1 MGSGLEQADPA
12 EGSGVTF
19 TSSAPSAI
27 IDTSPSP
34 DGIENAALHSMYAQI
49 VAASVD
55 AIYSYDLN
63 GSILTWNASAEKLFG
78 YTSAEV
84 IGQDFARLIPADRA
98 NEYLTILE
106 NGEAPFDLETERL
119 KKDGSRVLV
128 HLTVSPVRNGAQ
140 NVVAFAAIARDIT
153 DRKQADDTL
162 RKSEE
167 RYRTIIETAHEGIW
181 IIDVAG
187 CTTFVNQRI
196 ADMLGYSRAEI
207 MGRVHTDFMWEADRP
222 KGEADLELRRQGVP
236 QVWDQR
242 YRRKDD
248 SALWTVASCTAMFDP
263 EGKLIGALGM
273 FTDITG
279 RKRAEETVARQLR
292 ELDTLYATSPTG
304 LFHFDADL
312 RFVRVNA
319 WTAAINGRSIEAHI
333 GKTLG
338 DIFNTDTSAE
348 VERLLRQVL
357 QSGEP
362 LLDVELQGTAAAY
375 VEARDWLASYYP
387 VRNSNGEI
395 VGVHGVVH
403 DVTARKQAEDLL
415 RTSEERVRQII
426 DSMPTFVG
434 MIAPDGTLTEA
445 NHAALAAAGLSR
457 SDVIGKPFWDCYWW
471 NYDPAVQ
478 ERLRAGFDRAVRGEI
493 VRYEET
499 IRVADDKRAV
509 LDFVLQPV
517 FDGERLRF
525 VIPSAE
531 DITERKRA
539 GVAVR
544 TSERRYRRLF
554 EAAHDGVLILDAD
567 TGKITDAN
575 PFMLDAL
582 GVARAE
588 LLGQELW
595 QIGFLGDETESRAA
609 FATLKK
615 EGQIRY
621 ENLPLESKTGA
632 RREVEVVANVYDEG
646 GNPVI
651 QCNVRD
657 ISERVQASKA
667 LRESDARLKMALNAA
682 NAGAWEAIPA
692 SKQFFAS
699 DQALALYGLA
709 PGTVMS
715 FDKAWAVVLPEDRES
730 LETELRRTL
739 KTGAPFRV
747 EFRAYQP
754 DGSFRWLQSQ
764 AELRPDLKGGRLV
777 GLVQDITE
785 QKQREQQIQLLMLE
799 VNHRSKNLLS
809 VVMSIARQT
818 GDSDNREFVTRLGD
832 RIEGLALSHDLL
844 ARNEWQSIDLD
855 SLIRAQLSYFKSL
868 FGTRITICGQA
879 ANLSSASA
887 QTIGLALHELAT
899 NAAKYGAMSDD
910 KGKIAISWE
919 VTATAGSLDSRFAF
933 SWRESDGPQV
943 VVPTR
948 RGFGSTVTGRMVKVS
963 LGSEVSAEYAPT
975 GFVWHLNCP
984 AENVL
989 EK

>member
-1 MGSGLEQADPA
+1 MGSGLQQADPA

-19 TSSAPSAI
+19 TSSAPFSTI
-27 IDTSPSP
+27 GTPSSP
-34 DGIENAALHSMYAQI
+34 DDIDNVALRSMYAQI
-49 VAASVD
+49 VAASLD
-55 AIYSYDLN
+55 AIYSYDLS

-98 NEYLTILE
+98 QEYVTILK

-119 KKDGSRVLV
+119 KKDGSLVLV
-128 HLTVSPVRNGAQ
+128 HLTVSPVRNAAQ

-153 DRKQADDTL
+153 GRKQADDTL

-196 ADMLGYSRAEI
+196 ANMLGYSQAEI
-207 MGRVHTDFMWEADRP
+207 MGRVHTDFMWEEDRP

-236 QVWDQR
+236 RVWDQR

-248 SALWTVASCTAMFDP
+248 SALWTVASCNAMFDP
-263 EGKLIGALGM
+263 EGKLVGTLGM
-273 FTDITG
+273 FTDITE
-279 RKRAEETVARQLR
+279 RKRAEATVARQLR

-333 GKTLG
+333 GQTVG
-338 DIFNTDTSAE
+338 DVMNPETAGKVD
-348 VERLLRQVL
+348 RLLRQVL

-362 LLDVELQGTAAAY
+362 LLDVELHGTTAAH
-375 VEARDWLASYYP
+375 VVARDWLASYYP
-387 VRNSNGEI
+387 VRNSSGEV
-395 VGVHGVVH
+395 VGVHGVVL
-403 DVTARKQAEDLL
+403 DITARKQAEDLL
-415 RTSEERVRQII
+415 RTSEERVRKII

-499 IRVADDKRAV
+499 IRVGDDKRAV
-509 LDFVLQPV
+509 LDFVLKPV

-544 TSERRYRRLF
+544 ASERRYRRLF
-554 EAAHDGVLILDAD
+554 EAAHDGVLILNAD

-588 LLGQELW
+588 LMGQELW

-609 FATLKK
+609 FARLKK

-657 ISERVQASKA
+657 ISERVQATKA
-667 LRESDARLKMALNAA
+667 LRESGARLKMALNAA

-699 DQALALYGLA
+699 DQALGLYGLA

-715 FDKAWAVVLPEDRES
+715 FDKAWAVVLPEDRER

-764 AELRPDLKGGRLV
+764 AELRPDLEGGRLV

-785 QKQREQQIQLLMLE
+785 QKQREHRIQLLMQE

-818 GDSDNREFVTRLGD
+818 GDPDNREFVKRLGD

-868 FGTRITICGQA
+868 FGTRITICGEA

-910 KGKIAISWE
+910 KGRIAISWE
-919 VTATAGSLDSRFAF
+919 VTGTAGSLDSRFAF